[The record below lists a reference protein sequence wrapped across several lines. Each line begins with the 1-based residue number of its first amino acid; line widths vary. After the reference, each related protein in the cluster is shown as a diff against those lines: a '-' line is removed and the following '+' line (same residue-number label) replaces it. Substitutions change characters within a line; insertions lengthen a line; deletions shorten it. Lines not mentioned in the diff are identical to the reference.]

1 MVYLDEAGSSQTW
14 DASNY
19 EIERSQFRSLLVKP
33 DSLTLWP
40 IHSSTHRRPITI
52 TFVAALVIGLT
63 QVWTSFF
70 FGSSVAS
77 AVIYAVF
84 IAVLVFRPQGLLG
97 RAGRV

>member
-1 MVYLDEAGSSQTW
+1 ML
-14 DASNY
+14 
-19 EIERSQFRSLLVKP
+19 
-33 DSLTLWP
+33 
-40 IHSSTHRRPITI
+40 
-52 TFVAALVIGLT
+52 AALVIGLT

-97 RAGRV
+97 RAGRI